1 MKAIEC
7 TDYEFNTKNKTKMTL
22 KERITA
28 DYMTAFKAKDTIAK
42 NLLSVIKGEIQTIEK
57 NTGVESMSD
66 EDVLKIITKTKKSL
80 DETHSKFPSDET
92 VAELKI
98 LEVYLPK
105 QMDETEIEF
114 RIKQLIEEGATNIGD
129 IMKSFAVLPAD
140 KKAVSSIYARLK

>member
-1 MKAIEC
+1 
-7 TDYEFNTKNKTKMTL
+7 MTL

-66 EDVLKIITKTKKSL
+66 EDVLKIIAKTKKSL
-80 DETHSKFPSDET
+80 DETNSKFPSDQT
-92 VAELKI
+92 SAELVI
-98 LEVYLPK
+98 VEAYLPK
-105 QMDETEIEF
+105 QMSETEIGLI
-114 RIKQLIEEGATNIGD
+114 IKQLIEKGASSIGD
-129 IMKSFAVLPAD
+129 IMKSFAALPAD

>member
-1 MKAIEC
+1 
-7 TDYEFNTKNKTKMTL
+7 MTL

-66 EDVLKIITKTKKSL
+66 EDVLKIIAKTKKSL
-80 DETHSKFPSDET
+80 DETNSKFPSDQT
-92 VAELKI
+92 SAELAI
-98 LEVYLPK
+98 VEAYLPK
-105 QMDETEIEF
+105 QMSETEIELI
-114 RIKQLIEEGATNIGD
+114 IKQLIEKGASSIGD
-129 IMKSFAVLPAD
+129 IMKSFAALPAD

>member
-1 MKAIEC
+1 
-7 TDYEFNTKNKTKMTL
+7 MTL

-80 DETHSKFPSDET
+80 DETNSKFPSDQT
-92 VAELKI
+92 SAELVI
-98 LEVYLPK
+98 VEAYLPK
-105 QMDETEIEF
+105 QMSESEIEL
-114 RIKQLIEEGATNIGD
+114 RIKQLIEEGASSIGD
-129 IMKSFAVLPAD
+129 IMKSFAALPAD
-140 KKAVSSIYARLK
+140 KKVVSSIYARLK